1 MDERVKQR
9 ILSRQKAVRPVIKEE
24 RPWRNADGYYD
35 PTASLAIERISRE
48 ERMSSKRRRRYKS
61 GMAKKANRFQGKADV
76 TVNKISYTN
85 A

>member
-48 ERMSSKRRRRYKS
+48 ERMRSKRRRRYKPRR
-61 GMAKKANRFQGKADV
+61 AQKANRFQGKAGV
-76 TVNKISYTN
+76 NVNKISYGN